1 MLDVNKTIRFFNL
14 KKVPQMMDWD
24 DIKVGERYH
33 LPPLVYNG
41 RFDFVVKEKDDRR
54 MRILKDGETYPQI
67 MFKSDINARFITKK
81 IELNG

>member
-14 KKVPQMMDWD
+14 KKVPQMMNWD

-41 RFDFVVKEKDDRR
+41 RCDFVVKEKDDRR